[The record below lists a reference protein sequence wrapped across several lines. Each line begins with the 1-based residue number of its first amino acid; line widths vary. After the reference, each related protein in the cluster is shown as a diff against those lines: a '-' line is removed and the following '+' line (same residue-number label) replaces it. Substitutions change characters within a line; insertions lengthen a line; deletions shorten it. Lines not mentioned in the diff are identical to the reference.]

1 MYALKVFWW
10 VKQACLRWAP
20 PSSFPRDSLSCDIYL
35 VWLSNWLQNEQA
47 WHSSSSK
54 ASSNYSTREFQQLQ
68 VAWQLFLWNSPKKPL
83 VSSQFFLWLVRGSTT
98 SLFAH
103 LFGNHRP
110 SFKIDNQRLV
120 LVVFD
125 SLFPILQLH
134 QYTKGKVGS
143 ENGRFLANILVAIL
157 PKLCTYL
164 NHSLAVVHQKN
175 NI

>member
-54 ASSNYSTREFQQLQ
+54 ASNYSTRVPTTSSCLAAIPLELT
-68 VAWQLFLWNSPKKPL
+68 KKASRP
-83 VSSQFFLWLVRGSTT
+83 SSQFFLWLVRGSTT

-134 QYTKGKVGS
+134 RYTKGKVGS